1 MWVDEEGIDAAFND
15 ITDLA
20 DACRFND
27 CAHLSEPGCAVLA
40 AIAAG
45 ELAADRLD
53 SYRKLLGEAAFAA
66 QKNDTRLAREAQK
79 VWKQRTL
86 EGRGKARPR

>member
-1 MWVDEEGIDAAFND
+1 MWVDEEGIDAAFAD
-15 ITDLA
+15 ITDLEGQ
-20 DACRFND
+20 CRFND

-45 ELAADRLD
+45 ELAPERLE

-66 QKNDTRLAREAQK
+66 QKNDNRLAKEAQK
-79 VWKQRTL
+79 VWKKRTL
-86 EGRGKARPR
+86 EGRRKT